1 MVGKTG
7 PIVLLPAWERS
18 YDLRI
23 AIVQATVDLGIAAAR
38 GGRGRLGRDRR
49 RLRWAGE
56 GPCPQGDS
64 RIAPTVAPVLVGTPD
79 REG

>member
-18 YDLRI
+18 HDLRI
-23 AIVQATVDLGIAAAR
+23 AIVQAKVDLGIAAAR
-38 GGRGRLGRDRR
+38 GWRLGRDRR
-49 RLRWAGE
+49 RLRRACE
-56 GPCPQGDS
+56 GPSPTQGDS

>member
-23 AIVQATVDLGIAAAR
+23 AIVQATVRFGNR
-38 GGRGRLGRDRR
+38 GCA
-49 RLRWAGE
+49 WGE
-56 GPCPQGDS
+56 GAFGSGQ
-64 RIAPTVAPVLVGTPD
+64 APAAMGRRGPVPPGRFANRPYRGAGSCWD
-79 REG
+79 AGS